1 MRVDWS
7 AGRYET
13 TASELEPVAALV
25 VERAALRAGEHVL
38 DVACGTG
45 NAALLAAQRGAEVVG
60 LDGAERLLV
69 VARER
74 AAAAELRAE
83 FVAGDAQDLPF
94 ADASFDR
101 VLSIFGVIFVQDA
114 PRTLSE
120 IARVLRPGGR
130 ALLTAWLDEGTI
142 DAMVDVLG
150 AAVARA
156 TGAGPPRRFAWGDP
170 AAVTAL
176 AANAG
181 LVTKHDRNA
190 LAVRADSPEAYLQA
204 GELHPMA
211 LAMRPVLQGAGL
223 AEQVAHEMLAVLRT
237 GNEAPDRFLIHS
249 PYVIYELTA

>member
-1 MRVDWS
+1 MRVDWGAS
-7 AGRYET
+7 RYET
-13 TASELEPVAALV
+13 TASELEPVAGLV
-25 VERAALRAGEHVL
+25 VDRAALRGGEHVL

-60 LDGAERLLV
+60 LDGAERLLG

-74 AAAAELRAE
+74 AAAADVRAE

-101 VLSIFGVIFVQDA
+101 VLSVFGVIFAQDA
-114 PRTLSE
+114 PRSVRE

-130 ALLTAWLDEGTI
+130 ALLTAWLGEGTI
-142 DAMVDVLG
+142 DAMVDVMG
-150 AAVARA
+150 AAAARA

-170 AAVTAL
+170 EAVTAL
-176 AANAG
+176 AAGAG

-190 LAVRADSPEAYLQA
+190 LAVRADSPEAYLRA

-211 LAMRPVLQGAGL
+211 LAVRPVLRGAGFS
-223 AEQVAHEMLAVLRT
+223 EHVAQEMLAVLRA
-237 GNEAPDRFLIHS
+237 GNETSDGFLVHS
-249 PYVIYELTA
+249 PYVLYELTA